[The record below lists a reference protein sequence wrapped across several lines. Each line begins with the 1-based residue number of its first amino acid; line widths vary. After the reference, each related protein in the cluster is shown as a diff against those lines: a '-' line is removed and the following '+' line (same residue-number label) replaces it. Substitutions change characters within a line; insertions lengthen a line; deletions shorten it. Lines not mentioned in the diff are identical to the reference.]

1 MPSSTAGIRPLSAP
15 DRWRRIWP
23 FVGVAGLGYAM
34 AWLPPGTDGTALL
47 AAVAIGVLLLAAV
60 VFIPWARLPAD
71 FEALPAL
78 AFFVVVVVLRE
89 GTGGPAS
96 GFSPL
101 AMLPI
106 LWLALYHGLAAV
118 TAGMGMLAL
127 TFAVPLAL
135 GETDWAQW
143 RRGALMLAVA
153 GVLSA
158 AVHGR
163 MTRSRRYVESLG
175 RDRDFTTAVLDGAGL
190 LVVVASTDASIL
202 VFNRRCEALTG
213 MRAEDVVG
221 RPLWSIYPGAEVAAR
236 VRAMFERLDATAFPA
251 SFESDW
257 TGADGVRRRIVWSI
271 TALVDETGAVTHVIG
286 AGLDVTDQRHTERLF
301 ADVLGAATEQAIIA
315 TNSAG
320 TVTVFNAGA
329 ERLLGYD
336 ADDVIGL
343 VTLDRFVLPEELD
356 GQRDALYAPARE
368 GSTEARQRTYVRK
381 DGDHV
386 PVALTVSA
394 MRDEVGA
401 ITGYLGVARDIT
413 QERRTVEAMAQALEL
428 ERAAATRLRELDKV
442 RSDLVAT
449 VSHELR
455 TPLTSILGNVEIL
468 VDGDAGPMSSGQ
480 TRLAAAVE
488 RNARRLLALIEDL
501 LMLSRIESGAVKINA
516 RPVLIRA
523 VVSGA
528 LEVLENVRGERKVAL
543 AVELPDEPMLVHGD
557 RAQLER
563 VVINLVDNALKF
575 TPSGGQARVS
585 VEAVDDRQVRLTVAD
600 TGMGIPEDEIDHI
613 FEQFFRSSRS
623 QERQSQGTGLGL
635 AITKSIVERH
645 GGRIWARPAEGTG
658 TVVTCLLPRPPR

>member
-1 MPSSTAGIRPLSAP
+1 MPSSTAVIRPLSAP
-15 DRWRRIWP
+15 DRWRRSWP
-23 FVGVAGLGYAM
+23 FLGVAGLGYAM
-34 AWLPPGTDGTALL
+34 AWVPPGIDGTSFLV
-47 AAVAIGVLLLAAV
+47 AVAIGVALFGAAALT
-60 VFIPWARLPAD
+60 PWARLPAEL
-71 FEALPAL
+71 EALPAL
-78 AFFVVVVVLRE
+78 GFFVVVAVLRE
-89 GTGGPAS
+89 GAS

-101 AMLPI
+101 AMLPM
-106 LWLALYHGLAAV
+106 LWLALYHGFAALV
-118 TAGMGMLAL
+118 SGMGMLAVV
-127 TFAVPLAL
+127 FAVPLLFRQADA
-135 GETDWAQW
+135 GEW
-143 RRGALMLAVA
+143 RRGVLILAVA
-153 GVLSA
+153 ALLSA

-163 MTRSRRYVESLG
+163 VTRTRRYTEILG
-175 RDRDFTTAVLDGAGL
+175 RDRDFTTAVLDGAGF
-190 LVVVASTDASIL
+190 LVVVAGADGAIL
-202 VFNRRCEALTG
+202 LFNRRCEALTG
-213 MRAEDVVG
+213 HRGEDLNGQPFWSLFPRADE
-221 RPLWSIYPGAEVAAR
+221 AAR
-236 VRAMFERLDATAFPA
+236 VRAGFERLNAATFPA
-251 SFESDW
+251 TFESDW
-257 TGADGVRRRIVWSI
+257 NGADGVRRRIVWNI

-286 AGLDVTDQRHTERLF
+286 AGFDVTHQRHTERLF

-381 DGDHV
+381 DGGHV
-386 PVALTVSA
+386 PVALTVSV
-394 MRDEVGA
+394 MRDEFGA

-442 RSDLVAT
+442 RGDLVAT

-480 TRLAAAVE
+480 ARLLAAVE

-645 GGRIWARPAEGTG
+645 GGRIWARPAEGAG
-658 TVVTCLLPRPPR
+658 TVVTCLLPRPPRS